1 MIDPRVRSTCLWQ
14 GNFQNWK
21 NSREAATGVVSFDL
35 SAEGGIRN
43 VSITGSGADIEEAN
57 RAAVMQKL
65 RRSIYRPAIAQGETV
80 DSHVVI
86 AAGDL

>member
-1 MIDPRVRSTCLWQ
+1 M
-14 GNFQNWK
+14 F
-21 NSREAATGVVSFDL
+21 
-35 SAEGGIRN
+35 
-43 VSITGSGADIEEAN
+43 SITGSGADIEEAD
-57 RAAVMQKL
+57 RVAVMQKL